1 MPGLHDYRRFLA
13 ELQAEL
19 SRIEDL
25 LAQSGSSGTP
35 CRQGCSDCCLPISV
49 LPIEAHAIMSAV
61 TRPLTRP
68 DSATAPPGA
77 PNDPGGGA
85 PNGPGTA
92 AGPVTCGFLQQDL
105 RCEIYP
111 SRPFLC
117 RTRGFP
123 ILHLNGDGEWERD
136 ACAKR
141 SFPDDPPGSPG
152 LRLETWNA
160 RLFHLNEAFCAARG
174 ISPARC
180 DLNGLSADYAVPP
193 SRA

>member
-1 MPGLHDYRRFLA
+1 MPGLNDYRQFLA
-13 ELQAEL
+13 DLQAEL

-25 LAQSGSSGTP
+25 LAQSNSSGTP
-35 CRQGCSDCCLPISV
+35 CRQGCSDCCLPITV
-49 LPIEAHAIMSAV
+49 LPIEAHAIVSAV
-61 TRPLTRP
+61 TRSTHCDDR
-68 DSATAPPGA
+68 T
-77 PNDPGGGA
+77 PGG
-85 PNGPGTA
+85 PG
-92 AGPVTCGFLQQDL
+92 TCGFLREDR
-105 RCEIYP
+105 RCEIYQ

-141 SFPDDPPGSPG
+141 SFPARPSGSPG

-180 DLNGLSADYAVPP
+180 DLNGLSADYAASP
-193 SRA
+193 SRG